1 MKKIEVVVKQKG
13 CEFISDSSIS
23 IKIDGKEVDNNIRQ
37 IVWEALEVSPDFEKY
52 DTVWDCGVFGIEL
65 RANNKNYKMFKT
77 KIQNKC
83 FVDEWSEEEIKEY
96 FIDIKEFIKGIEEW
110 MEENSKCSREF
121 SFEV

>member
-1 MKKIEVVVKQKG
+1 MKKIEVMVKQKG
-13 CEFISDSSIS
+13 CEFISDSSIF
-23 IKIDGKEVDNNIRQ
+23 IKIDGKEVDNHIRQ

-52 DTVWDCGVFGIEL
+52 DTVWDCGFFGIEL
-65 RANNKNYKMFKT
+65 IANNNNYKMFKT

-83 FVDEWSEEEIKEY
+83 FVDEWSEDEIIEY
-96 FIDIKEFIKGIEEW
+96 CNKIKNFIKAIEKW